1 MISRVSPRGCPS
13 PLVAGV
19 DAGNEGEG
27 EHVNDIVRDLLVP
40 GVPLLEKVVRSI
52 LVYAFLVVVLGLAGR
67 RELGQ
72 WNRFDLVVLLMLS
85 NTVQNAIIGND
96 NSLFGGLIGAAVLVG
111 VNSVMDRFFFRYPT
125 VDRWVEGEPMVLVE
139 DGKPVAS
146 HLAQERITDAE
157 LGAAVRRQGLENL
170 VQVQRAT
177 LENSGEIT
185 IIKRDDDPLLR
196 RLERIEQLLREQ
208 RQAPG
213 HGGAVEA

>member
-1 MISRVSPRGCPS
+1 
-13 PLVAGV
+13 
-19 DAGNEGEG
+19 
-27 EHVNDIVRDLLVP
+27 VNDIIRDLLVP
-40 GVPLLEKVVRSI
+40 GVPLLEKVIRSI
-52 LVYAFLVVVLGLAGR
+52 LVYAFLVVVLGLAGK

-96 NSLFGGLIGAAVLVG
+96 DSLFGGLVGATVLVL

-125 VDRWVEGEPMVLVE
+125 VDRWVEGEPMVLVA
-139 DGKPVAS
+139 DGKPVVS

-157 LGAAVRRQGLENL
+157 LGAALRRHGLVDL
-170 VQVQRAT
+170 GQVGQAT

-185 IIKRDDDPLLR
+185 IIQRGDGDARRDVAGYEPLLR

-208 RQAPG
+208 GRAPG
-213 HGGAVEA
+213 HGGAAEA